1 MGPAEEG
8 ITMSVLERYL
18 ILCQDLIYWAA
29 RDMSMPTGYNRKC
42 LANTIRLK
50 DELYEQLTME
60 QKARLFRG
68 KGRFPT
74 YKQDVEHGS

>member
-1 MGPAEEG
+1 
-8 ITMSVLERYL
+8 
-18 ILCQDLIYWAA
+18 
-29 RDMSMPTGYNRKC
+29 MSMPTGYNRKC

-50 DELYEQLTME
+50 DELYEQLTKE
-60 QKARLFRG
+60 EKARLFRG